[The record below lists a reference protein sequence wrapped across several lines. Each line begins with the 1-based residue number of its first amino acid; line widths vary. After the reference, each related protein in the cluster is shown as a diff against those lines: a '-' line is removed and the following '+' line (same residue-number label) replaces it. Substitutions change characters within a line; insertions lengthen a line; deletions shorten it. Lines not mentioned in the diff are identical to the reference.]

1 MAEPSS
7 TGRLGSTNK
16 AAEFVWTCALASTAD
31 GLIAWRFGASPALPA
46 YLYFGVLG
54 SVLAVLDVT
63 TRRLPNRL
71 VLPSYPI
78 AVILLGLAALI
89 SGAWWPLARAS
100 IGMAVLGGFF
110 GALAVAFPGQ
120 LGLGDVKLAGLLG
133 LYLAWFG
140 LIRTGD
146 GSARG
151 VEHGGVRRGHRAAEP
166 QTGILSFGTL
176 LGLGRPD
183 RHPHGLSQGAARGPR
198 ADRGP
203 PGLHGQR
210 ASRHAADR
218 LCGGPPHRP
227 PKRI

>member
-31 GLIAWRFGASPALPA
+31 GLIAWRLGASPALPA

-140 LIRTGD
+140 LSALVTGVLVAWSMAAFAVAI
-146 GSARG
+146 GRLN
-151 VEHGGVRRGHRAAEP
+151 HRRGSFPLGPFLVLGALIA
-166 QTGILSFGTL
+166 ILT
-176 LGLGRPD
+176 
-183 RHPHGLSQGAARGPR
+183 A
-198 ADRGP
+198 
-203 PGLHGQR
+203 
-210 ASRHAADR
+210 
-218 LCGGPPHRP
+218 
-227 PKRI
+227 